1 MQVIEAVIN
10 RLEIEL
16 QWQCLWLVIHL
27 IFDMNSLLLNT
38 ERLHS
43 VVFEEKPGHYS
54 KKHSWQM
61 KSLVLGR
68 KVLEASQIITD
79 ILQLPMFKEKLV
91 EESPRKLKELFPIAA
106 FMPDLE
112 KWIPHLQKF
121 SILFEVDISSGT
133 VYFEMK
139 TNRHKEFFSLSDDSI
154 LGGDPKAKIGK
165 PDPDFFLSYTRMFAL
180 PHPMEKCL
188 VLDDAPHRVEAAIA
202 AGMQVGM
209 IPDGNLSQDLTR
221 KAILVLSSL
230 QDFQSELFPT
240 REGTMLR

>member
-1 MQVIEAVIN
+1 VTN
-10 RLEIEL
+10 P
-16 QWQCLWLVIHL
+16 CLWLVIHL

-91 EESPRKLKELFPIAA
+91 EESPRKLKELFPIA
-106 FMPDLE
+106 
-112 KWIPHLQKF
+112 F